1 MKRYSVIDKKN
12 KREMLLLKGKPCIYG
27 KCSFCN
33 YILDNSN
40 DIEEINNCNME
51 ILSEINGMYSI
62 LEVVNSASV
71 FELPIETLSRIR
83 EISDQN
89 GIEIIYF
96 EAYISYMKRLNEII
110 DLFPN
115 QEIRFRLGIETFDD
129 EFRKNILNKNFSL
142 SEGKVF
148 ENIRNN
154 YWGALL
160 MVCIQ
165 GQTKEQILLDIN
177 TAIDNFQEITISL
190 FNDNG
195 TVVKQDK
202 ELTKWFVEE
211 IYPSLQDKHNIE
223 ILISNQDLGVYVQ

>member
-1 MKRYSVIDKKN
+1 
-12 KREMLLLKGKPCIYG
+12 
-27 KCSFCN
+27 
-33 YILDNSN
+33 
-40 DIEEINNCNME
+40 
-51 ILSEINGMYSI
+51 
-62 LEVVNSASV
+62 
-71 FELPIETLSRIR
+71 
-83 EISDQN
+83 
-89 GIEIIYF
+89 
-96 EAYISYMKRLNEII
+96 
-110 DLFPN
+110 LFPN

-165 GQTKEQILLDIN
+165 GQTKEQILLDIK
-177 TAIDNFQEITISL
+177 TATDNFQEITISV

-211 IYPSLQDKHNIE
+211 IYPSLQDKQNTE
-223 ILISNQDLGVYVQ
+223 VLISNQDLGVYVQ

>member
-40 DIEEINNCNME
+40 NIKEINDCNME
-51 ILSEINGMYSI
+51 ILSEIEGIYNV

-165 GQTKEQILLDIN
+165 GQTKEQILLDIK
-177 TAIDNFQEITISL
+177 TAMDNFQEVTISV

-195 TVVKQDK
+195 TVVKEDK
-202 ELTKWFVEE
+202 ELTKWFIKEV
-211 IYPSLQDKHNIE
+211 YPSIEATNRIE